1 METNI
6 EMEVKMEMFK
16 KYLDRTNMDHKQY
29 QYDGVR
35 WCLNNELRGDPLCN
49 VRGGFIADEMG
60 LGKTI
65 MMIGLMYCHFVSR
78 TLVIVPPILID
89 QWFLQIYKT
98 TGHKALIYHGD
109 NKKRITL
116 NELSGA
122 NIVISTY
129 GTITMSKKQ
138 IKEKDNGR
146 DKEKGGTTMLHELVW
161 NRVIFDEAHH
171 LRNSKTLGYISAR
184 LLRAKIR
191 WLVSGTPVQNS
202 KNDFYS
208 LCALV
213 GLPASF
219 YTETENLR
227 VLAKSFILKRTKKQ
241 VGIQMSDIHVDKS
254 VVNWTNKKE
263 MELAK
268 DLHSALGF
276 SGVKGVD
283 GFGSIADAL
292 CDKGILSLMLRAKQC
307 CIYPKLLAKPLDKVL
322 TMGKLVSTGKLVSM
336 GKLGILDKN
345 IFNCSSKLDA
355 VVNRIL
361 ERKGN
366 GCGKLIFCHFREEI
380 DEIATRLRNGGMDK
394 VDTFDGRTTNGKRCD
409 ILNEKNEALILQIQT
424 GCEGLNLQ
432 ENYSEIYFIS
442 PHWNPSVEDQAIAR
456 CHRIGQTKPV
466 YVQRFEMS
474 SFEEDISSESFDK
487 YINDVQEGKRIVASE
502 ILVD

>member
-1 METNI
+1 METN
-6 EMEVKMEMFK
+6 MDLDLRMDMFK
-16 KYLDRTNMDHKQY
+16 KYLDKTNMEHKQY

-35 WCLNNELRGDPLCN
+35 WCLNNELRVDPVCN

-65 MMIGLMYCHFVSR
+65 MMIGLMYSHFVQR
-78 TLVIVPPILID
+78 TLIIVPPILID

-109 NKKRITL
+109 NKKSISV
-116 NELSGA
+116 EGLSNA
-122 NIVISTY
+122 KIVISTY
-129 GTITMSKKQ
+129 GTITMTKMQ
-138 IKEKDNGR
+138 IKEQDR
-146 DKEKGGTTMLHELVW
+146 DKERGVSSILHRLVW
-161 NRVIFDEAHH
+161 HRIVFDEAHH

-191 WLVSGTPVQNS
+191 WLVSGTPIQNS
-202 KNDFYS
+202 KKDFYS
-208 LCALV
+208 LCALI

-219 YTETENLR
+219 YTETNNLR
-227 VLAKSFILKRTKKQ
+227 ILTNSFILKRTKKQ
-241 VGIQMSDIHVDKS
+241 VGIQMPDIHVDKT
-254 VVNWTNKKE
+254 VVDWTNKKE
-263 MELAK
+263 MALAEE
-268 DLHSALGF
+268 LHSALG
-276 SGVKGVD
+276 SSCVKGL
-283 GFGSIADAL
+283 IADAF
-292 CDKGILSLMLRAKQC
+292 CNKGVLSLMLRAKQS

-322 TMGKLVSTGKLVSM
+322 SMGKLVSM
-336 GKLGILDKN
+336 GKLHEKD

-355 VVNRIL
+355 AVNRIL
-361 ERKGN
+361 QRKGN

-394 VDTFDGRTTNGKRCD
+394 VATFDGRTSNEKRFN

-466 YVQRFEMS
+466 YIQRFEMS
-474 SFEEDISSESFDK
+474 SFQEEDISAVSFDK
-487 YINDVQEGKRIVASE
+487 YVNDVQEGKRIVARE
-502 ILVD
+502 ILND